1 VPQFDHALIWPR
13 SARRIHIRSILVGDN
28 RDVNDELSDADLVEI
43 EQRAAGALSVAPL
56 PWSPWLETRDG
67 TGGCSF
73 VQFGGNPGEDNE
85 MYFDVR
91 LGARRLVSPD
101 QQLDA
106 IIDFVGNA
114 ADDVLRMLAEIRRLR
129 QRV

>member
-1 VPQFDHALIWPR
+1 M
-13 SARRIHIRSILVGDN
+13 
-28 RDVNDELSDADLVEI
+28 NDELSDADLVEI

-56 PWSPWLETRDG
+56 PWSPWLETRG
-67 TGGCSF
+67 GIGGCSF

-129 QRV
+129 QRVC